1 MSQLFDWLTTSINMQ
16 LLAETAAIGADVAA
30 EPVVEDFFS
39 IQGLLTLG
47 MLVLLQAV
55 LGFDNLLY
63 ISIES
68 KRVPEDK
75 QPMVRK
81 LGIGLAIVFR
91 IGLLFVVVNL
101 VERLQE
107 AFMQRRFTVHHCRR
121 FWAQPDRAGGR
132 SIHFVDR
139 PERDLPSARD
149 SRSRRNARRQVG
161 QYRGQSSHS
170 DRHHESGLFI

>member
-1 MSQLFDWLTTSINMQ
+1 MLELFDDLMSPTSMF
-16 LLAETAAIGADVAA
+16 LLADVAIPDVTSEGA
-30 EPVVEDFFS
+30 VESFFS

-75 QPMVRK
+75 QSMVRK

-91 IGLLFVVVNL
+91 IGLLFVLVNL
-101 VERLQE
+101 VESLQE
-107 AFMQRRFTVHHCRR
+107 VFLRIRHRLHRRGDLRAQFDCAFWWGFYSV
-121 FWAQPDRAGGR
+121 DGVEGDLS
-132 SIHFVDR
+132 SIG
-139 PERDLPSARD
+139 D
-149 SRSRRNARRQVG
+149 S
-161 QYRGQSSHS
+161 
-170 DRHHESGLFI
+170 